1 MSGVAIRASAVTSET
16 ATEYFRQVRSY
27 ADDRLRTTRRIA
39 GLAWAVA
46 IGFACVSGA
55 TSFVAVKLA
64 LRPVPDPIVLRVDNA
79 TGMVDRV
86 YDVDGGSMAASEAEQ
101 RHWLWQFVLAAEGL
115 SSDRTERR
123 RNFDTVTLMSTSDV
137 QNRYAERVS
146 GANPLSPQVVLG
158 PTGQATLSWVSTT
171 FIGRNLAQ
179 VRYVLIAR
187 KGDNVLPRRNMVATV
202 AFDFAKG
209 PVSGGAVNVNP
220 RGFLVT
226 SYHVDEETAQ

>member
-1 MSGVAIRASAVTSET
+1 MSGVALRAQPVTAET
-16 ATEYFRQVRSY
+16 ANAYFKQVRSY
-27 ADDRLRTTRRIA
+27 ADNELRSARR
-39 GLAWAVA
+39 GRTVAWIVA
-46 IGFACVSGA
+46 AGFAAGMGA
-55 TSFVAVKLA
+55 ASFIAVTLA
-64 LRPVPDPIVLRVDNA
+64 LRPTPDPIVLRSDNT

-86 YDVDGGSMAASEAEQ
+86 YDVEGGPMLATEAEQ

-123 RNFDTVTLMSTSDV
+123 RNFDTVTLMSTPDV
-137 QNRYAERVS
+137 QARYAERVS

-171 FIGRNLAQ
+171 FIGKNLAQ

-187 KGDNVLPRRNMVATV
+187 KGENVLPRKNMVATV
-202 AFDFAKG
+202 AYDFARG
-209 PVSGGAVNVNP
+209 PISGGAVNVNP

-226 SYHVDEETAQ
+226 SYHVDEETPQ

>member
-16 ATEYFRQVRSY
+16 ATEYFKQVRSY
-27 ADDRLRTTRRIA
+27 ADDRLRSSRRWAGVAFAIA
-39 GLAWAVA
+39 IGEGLALGAV
-46 IGFACVSGA
+46 
-55 TSFVAVKLA
+55 SFIAVTLA

-86 YDVDGGSMAASEAEQ
+86 YDVDGGVMAASEAEQ

-123 RNFDTVTLMSTSDV
+123 RNFDTVTLMTAPDV
-137 QNRYAERVS
+137 QSRYAERVS

-171 FIGRNLAQ
+171 FIGRHLAQ

-187 KGDNVLPRRNMVATV
+187 KGDTVLPRRNMVATV
-202 AFDFAKG
+202 AFDFARG

-226 SYHVDEETAQ
+226 SYHVDEETVQ

>member
-1 MSGVAIRASAVTSET
+1 MASHA
-16 ATEYFRQVRSY
+16 
-27 ADDRLRTTRRIA
+27 RRI
-39 GLAWAVA
+39 GLAGVGGA
-46 IGFACVSGA
+46 IGFACGSGA
-55 TSFVAVKLA
+55 ASFVAVTWRCA
-64 LRPVPDPIVLRVDNA
+64 RFPIPSCSGSDNA

-86 YDVDGGSMAASEAEQ
+86 YDVDGGRWLASEAEQ

-123 RNFDTVTLMSTSDV
+123 RNFDTVTLMSTPDV
-137 QNRYAERVS
+137 QARYAERVS

-187 KGDNVLPRRNMVATV
+187 KGDNVLPRKNMVATV

-209 PVSGGAVNVNP
+209 PISGGAVNVNP

-226 SYHVDEETAQ
+226 SYHVDEETPQ